1 MTKQEKLSIVF
12 DEIFHLNVCG
22 EDKEKVRRDIS
33 KTNIDSEI
41 MIIAEA
47 MAPEQVRLSGVNYFY
62 KDGRIG
68 NTGKSLEKFLNK
80 FNYTVCTD
88 KPNCI
93 YHTEIVHNFPG
104 YEIKNGKKSIKRP
117 SKEEIRVSIKSNIL
131 KKEIAI
137 IKPKLI
143 LLMGDTAYK
152 SFYKYFLD
160 IQSYN
165 NLTKEIDYI
174 SKTKKFKRHQNIPV
188 IPIQHSSGANPRFQE
203 MFKNTELIDFINE
216 ILNNPMDLKLLK
228 VAIKNSWCKDTVCP
242 SVTEMWNRSNK
253 TIGQCAVTALLVYK
267 YLGGKI
273 YKGDILEKGYSHYWN
288 VLPNGKKVDLTK
300 SQFGYEMVILN
311 NIKEKKPEE
320 MLKDEELLNRYKI
333 LERQVGFQLKNL
345 KKVI

>member
-22 EDKEKVRRDIS
+22 EDKEKVKRDIS
-33 KTNIDSEI
+33 KTNINSEV

-80 FNYTVCTD
+80 FNYTVYTD

-104 YEIKNGKKSIKRP
+104 HEIKNGKKSIKRP

-131 KKEIAI
+131 KKEIDI

-152 SFYKYFLD
+152 SFYNYFLD
-160 IQSYN
+160 VRPYN
-165 NLTKEIDYI
+165 NLTKEIDHI

-188 IPIQHSSGANPRFQE
+188 IPIQHSSGANPRFNQMVNNE
-203 MFKNTELIDFINE
+203 QLVKLILKIINT
-216 ILNNPMDLKLLK
+216 
-228 VAIKNSWCKDTVCP
+228 
-242 SVTEMWNRSNK
+242 
-253 TIGQCAVTALLVYK
+253 
-267 YLGGKI
+267 
-273 YKGDILEKGYSHYWN
+273 
-288 VLPNGKKVDLTK
+288 
-300 SQFGYEMVILN
+300 
-311 NIKEKKPEE
+311 
-320 MLKDEELLNRYKI
+320 
-333 LERQVGFQLKNL
+333 
-345 KKVI
+345 

>member
-1 MTKQEKLSIVF
+1 MTKQEELTIVF
-12 DEIFHLNVCG
+12 ENIFHLNVCG
-22 EDKEKVRRDIS
+22 DDKEKVKRDIY
-33 KTNIDSEI
+33 KTNIDSKV
-41 MIIAEA
+41 MVIAEA

-68 NTGKSLEKFLNK
+68 NTGKALEKFLNK
-80 FNYTVCTD
+80 FNCTVYPN

-93 YHTEIVHNFPG
+93 YHTEIVHSFPG
-104 YEIKNGKKSIKRP
+104 YEIKKGKKNIKRP
-117 SKEEIRVSIKSNIL
+117 NKEEIRLSVKSKIL
-131 KKEIAI
+131 RKEIDL

-143 LLMGDTAYK
+143 LLMGNTAYLT
-152 SFYKYFLD
+152 FYKYFLNIRPD
-160 IQSYN
+160 N
-165 NLTKEIDYI
+165 NLTKEIDFI
-174 SKTKKFKRHQNIPV
+174 SKTRKFKRYQNIPL

-203 MFKNTELIDFINE
+203 MIKNTGLIDSINE

-228 VAIKNSWCKDTVCP
+228 GAIKNSWCKDTVCP

-273 YKGDILEKGYSHYWN
+273 YKGDIFLKGYSHYWN
-288 VLPNGKKVDLTK
+288 VLPNGKKIDLTK
-300 SQFGYEMVILN
+300 SQFGDEMVIIN

-333 LERQVGFQLKNL
+333 LERQVGFRLKNL